1 MSISPQWISQMLVQ
15 IVSEHM
21 DDLVFEL
28 DVDRIDPG
36 DPVEW
41 RKVDEILAQPQFI
54 KLAIVTVTFCC
65 QYSHPKLP
73 NFIAWAMTNMP
84 LCRARG
90 ILNVRCNMWKEIS
103 L

>member
-1 MSISPQWISQMLVQ
+1 MLVQ
-15 IVSEHM
+15 IVSERM

-28 DVDRIDPG
+28 DVHRNDPC
-36 DPVEW
+36 DPMEW
-41 RKVDEILAQPQFI
+41 RNVDKILALPQFCR
-54 KLAIVTVTFCC
+54 LTIVTVTFCC

-73 NFIAWAMTNMP
+73 DFSLWAEANLP

-90 ILNVRCNMWKEIS
+90 ILNVRCNRWKETS